1 MIRVSSFLKDL
12 PRWLMMITATMNA
25 MATVPNTPTTTPT
38 TMIIL
43 LVDFGPEWLYSLA
56 VESKMD
62 VLWTWDTSE

>member
-1 MIRVSSFLKDL
+1 MMRVSSFLKDL
-12 PRWLMMITATMNA
+12 PRWLMMITATMSA

-38 TMIIL
+38 TTIML
-43 LVDFGPEWLYSLA
+43 LVDFDPEWLYSLA

>member
-12 PRWLMMITATMNA
+12 PRWLMMITATMSA

-38 TMIIL
+38 TTIML
-43 LVDFGPEWLYSLA
+43 LVDFDPEWLYSLA

>member
-1 MIRVSSFLKDL
+1 MMRVSSFLVNL
-12 PRWLMMITATMNA
+12 PRWQMIITTTMSA

-38 TMIIL
+38 TMTML
-43 LVDFGPEWLYSLA
+43 SVDFDPEWLYSLA